1 MWIVGRDELSGIG
14 PIGVFDRGRRGLD
27 GDVVVVVVLVRN
39 GSDDRGR

>member
-27 GDVVVVVVLVRN
+27 GAVVVVVLVRN